1 MINEDPLKIYEDII
15 KIANEEFR
23 EEEHPRDSDGKF
35 TDKGGGDN
43 GDNETPKINDM
54 TKSISTQY
62 GRGKTSYGMGTN
74 WLMKQNEIDYPE
86 EFEEL
91 DNTIADWDSLERW
104 EELKEEWDNWISE
117 NPDAKQV
124 IDNAQKQVDEVNDIL
139 KKNYETS
146 KVFYR
151 GTSIFELN
159 DLDIN
164 GEFESE
170 NYDFTSLTMNE
181 EQAKTTYNKGVVI
194 ELDGTFVRGN
204 SSLVKYVAEPTK
216 IQAFEDELDGSVD
229 SGEIESTDTPVNAL
243 FIDEQE
249 VRMDNIGV
257 RLEPEHIKKVTI
269 DFGRFDNKAFERTML
284 DLGIDGTISHDSV
297 FFEQNKNEIEEA
309 IRKTYTSLS
318 KADLVIKYEKF
329 KKPYSLFL

>member
-35 TDKGGGDN
+35 TDKGGGDGGN
-43 GDNETPKINDM
+43 NETPKINDM
-54 TKSISTQY
+54 TKSISRQY
-62 GRGKTSYGMGTN
+62 GRGKASYEMGTN
-74 WLMKQNEIDYPE
+74 YLMKQNGIDYPE

-146 KVFYR
+146 QVFYR
-151 GTSIFELN
+151 GTSIFEL
-159 DLDIN
+159 DHIDIN
-164 GEFESE
+164 GGFESDY
-170 NYDFTSLTMNE
+170 YDFTSLTMNE
-181 EQAKTTYNKGVVI
+181 EQAKTTYNKGVII
-194 ELDGTFVRGN
+194 ELDGDFVRKN
-204 SSLVKYVAEPTK
+204 SDLVKYVAEPTK
-216 IQAFEDELDGSVD
+216 IQAFEDELDTSMD
-229 SGEIESTDTPVNAL
+229 SGEIESTNTPVNAL
-243 FIDEQE
+243 YIDEQE
-249 VRMDNIGV
+249 VRMDNYGV
-257 RLEPEHIKKVTI
+257 RLKPEYIKKVTI

-284 DLGIDGTISHDSV
+284 DLGIDGKISHDSV

-309 IRKTYTSLS
+309 LRKTYNLLS

-329 KKPYSLFL
+329 EKPYSLFL